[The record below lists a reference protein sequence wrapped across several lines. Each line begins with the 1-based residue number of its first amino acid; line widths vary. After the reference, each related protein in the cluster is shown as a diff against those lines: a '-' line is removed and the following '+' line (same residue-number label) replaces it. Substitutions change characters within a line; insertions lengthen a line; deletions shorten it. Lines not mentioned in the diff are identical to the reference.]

1 MGWFPTRRTVPFA
14 PPVVRNPCAKSTRSP
29 FQFEGI
35 STRYRPLSVRPKNA
49 RAPGSASKAGSSSR
63 HWRFG
68 HGTGSMATAR
78 GEVGE
83 VRLVGVNPT
92 PTRTPQAVTSQRA
105 SEARPI
111 MVFSSDWECV
121 RENLCLASRKG
132 EAAALDSRGY
142 DVVAPRGGPSDQE
155 GAMSSQGRSRRS
167 FLVGSASGLSGAWF
181 LANYP
186 GILAAEEFVL
196 EAERSEQQI
205 GFAFF
210 TPEQAAEVE
219 AVAAQIIPTDETP
232 GAREARV
239 VRFIDRALVTFEKGR
254 QPDYTRGI
262 EELTAETRRRFPSRS
277 RFSELTFDQQI
288 ELLTAI
294 ETTPFFNLVRTHT
307 ITGFFASPVHGGNYG
322 KVGWALIGFDD
333 ALQFE
338 PPFGYYDALPVPP
351 APRLGVGGQ
360 P

>member
-1 MGWFPTRRTVPFA
+1 
-14 PPVVRNPCAKSTRSP
+14 
-29 FQFEGI
+29 
-35 STRYRPLSVRPKNA
+35 
-49 RAPGSASKAGSSSR
+49 
-63 HWRFG
+63 
-68 HGTGSMATAR
+68 
-78 GEVGE
+78 
-83 VRLVGVNPT
+83 
-92 PTRTPQAVTSQRA
+92 
-105 SEARPI
+105 
-111 MVFSSDWECV
+111 
-121 RENLCLASRKG
+121 
-132 EAAALDSRGY
+132 
-142 DVVAPRGGPSDQE
+142 
-155 GAMSSQGRSRRS
+155 MSSQGRSRRS